1 MYVLIKYCCCFFSAH
16 WFLAIIC
23 FPGMERPQSVRY
35 LFVSNQDS
43 SSSSPVQKMAIQ
55 AETVS
60 SSDDTNKVRLIY
72 IVYICFSSHF
82 I

>member
-1 MYVLIKYCCCFFSAH
+1 MIFLSIFIAFSAH

-43 SSSSPVQKMAIQ
+43 SSSPVQKLAIQ

-60 SSDDTNKVRLIY
+60 SSDDTNKVRLIHIMY
-72 IVYICFSSHF
+72 TVRSF
-82 I
+82 